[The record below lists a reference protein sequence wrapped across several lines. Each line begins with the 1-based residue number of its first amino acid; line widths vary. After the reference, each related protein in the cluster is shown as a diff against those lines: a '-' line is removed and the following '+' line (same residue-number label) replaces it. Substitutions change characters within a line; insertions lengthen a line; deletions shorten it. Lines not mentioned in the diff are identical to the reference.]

1 MAAFSFLAALL
12 AGSLLVWSSHSL
24 TLSSRL
30 VHRFSDEAR
39 AAAASRGG
47 GGWPARRSAEYYQV
61 LARSDLQRQKRLL
74 GSRYQTLFP
83 SEGSETLHLGN
94 DFGWLHYTWID
105 IGTPNVSFL
114 VALDAGSDLLWV
126 PCDCMQCASLSGY
139 HLDKDLGMYSP
150 AESRTSRH
158 LSCSHEL
165 CAWGS
170 SCNSAKQP
178 CPYNINY
185 DSENTSSSGFLV
197 EDTLYLAS
205 NVDHRPIQASVIIG
219 CGRRQ
224 SGDYLDGV
232 APDGLLGLGFG
243 EISVP
248 SFLARSGLVRNSFS
262 ICFQEEDSGRIYFG
276 DQGVATQQST
286 PFIPS
291 NGKYMTYIVEVESFC
306 IGSQCLGKTIFHA
319 LVDSGSS
326 FTSLPDNVY
335 KRVTTKFD
343 RQVNASRLVYS
354 DSPWE
359 YCYKASPLEMP
370 EIPTL
375 TLMFSVNKSFVANS
389 PVHHVYG
396 EEGDLA
402 GFCLALQSSSDS
414 MGIIGQNFMTGY
426 RIVFDREN
434 LKLGWSQSNCHDLDN
449 SRSVHLT
456 PPPQNRP
463 ENPLPTDEQQSS
475 PKGRAVAPAVAGR
488 TPPTNPSAA
497 SPQVVTQ
504 YCLLLLLT
512 QVAVM
517 FIG

>member
-12 AGSLLVWSSHSL
+12 AASLLVWSSHSL

-47 GGWPARRSAEYYQV
+47 GRWPARRSAEYYQV

-83 SEGSETLHLGN
+83 SEGSETFNPGN
-94 DFGWLHYTWID
+94 DFG
-105 IGTPNVSFL
+105 
-114 VALDAGSDLLWV
+114 
-126 PCDCMQCASLSGY
+126 C
-139 HLDKDLGMYSP
+139 
-150 AESRTSRH
+150 
-158 LSCSHEL
+158 
-165 CAWGS
+165 
-170 SCNSAKQP
+170 
-178 CPYNINY
+178 
-185 DSENTSSSGFLV
+185 
-197 EDTLYLAS
+197 
-205 NVDHRPIQASVIIG
+205 

-306 IGSQCLGKTIFHA
+306 IGSRCLGKTIFDA

-326 FTSLPDNVY
+326 FTFLPNIVY
-335 KRVTTKFD
+335 KRVTTEFN
-343 RQVNASRLVYS
+343 RQVNASRLVYN

-370 EIPTL
+370 AIPSV
-375 TLMFSVNKSFVANS
+375 TLMFSVNKSFMANS
-389 PVHHVYG
+389 PVYHVYG
-396 EEGDLA
+396 EEVIPYVWFKACGLICELSPSFMWSVVGMSVFGGPKAIDSKAAELGSYHNHIVLECIEKRLDNVTDSNVA
-402 GFCLALQSSSDS
+402 RIFSSAW
-414 MGIIGQNFMTGY
+414 TG
-426 RIVFDREN
+426 
-434 LKLGWSQSNCHDLDN
+434 HDLDN

-463 ENPLPTDEQQSS
+463 ENPLPTDEQQST

-497 SPQVVTQ
+497 SPLVVAQ
-504 YCLLLLLT
+504 YRLLLLLT
-512 QVAVM
+512 QTLTQVIILPQVLLLGHSGDIYDSWFLKFAKIAFKCCLLHVN
-517 FIG
+517 